1 LNLWNLRAG
10 PVGRIPL
17 QKFAKKK
24 VIKFAK
30 SFHSMPLKKGL
41 QNIGKNIRE
50 LMQTGRSQAQST
62 AIALRV
68 AGKKKR
74 RL

>member
-1 LNLWNLRAG
+1 
-10 PVGRIPL
+10 
-17 QKFAKKK
+17 
-24 VIKFAK
+24 
-30 SFHSMPLKKGL
+30 MPLKKGL
-41 QNIGKNIRE
+41 QNIGKNISE
-50 LMQTGRSQAQST
+50 LMQTGRSRAQST